1 MFTFLRPHACNSAC
15 NLRFQLRTVSIMFL
29 CCLSLQELGFVGS
42 KVPCPYGPAQG
53 DDGLRRNVEFF
64 AGCRKKVGDD
74 FPLMYVVHTAA
85 LTMVDIDVL
94 VLV

>member
-1 MFTFLRPHACNSAC
+1 
-15 NLRFQLRTVSIMFL
+15 MFL

-85 LTMVDIDVL
+85 LTMVDIIHTAALTMVDIDVL
-94 VLV
+94 VLVWCV